1 MPGTSKSDPA
11 KPEEKP
17 EEAGWRKIR
26 LIASAF
32 AALSA
37 AAYHCG
43 RLLIWLRNLL

>member
-1 MPGTSKSDPA
+1 MTVPGANKRDPA
-11 KPEEKP
+11 KPEE
-17 EEAGWRKIR
+17 ASWRKIR

-37 AAYHCG
+37 AAYQCG